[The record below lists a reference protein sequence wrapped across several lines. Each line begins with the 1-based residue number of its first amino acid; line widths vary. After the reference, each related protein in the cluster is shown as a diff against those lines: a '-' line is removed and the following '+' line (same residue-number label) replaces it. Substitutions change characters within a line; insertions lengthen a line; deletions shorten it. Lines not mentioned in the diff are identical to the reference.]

1 LNEILVVGS
10 VGYDSI
16 STPKG
21 RAENILGGSTNYFA
35 LSSSLYTR
43 VNVVGVVGNDYQ
55 DSDIELLT
63 KRGVDITGLQKVDG
77 ETFRWSGSYQG
88 DMNEAKTLATHLN
101 VLKDFKPTL
110 PAAYKKSPIVF
121 LANIDP
127 VLQIEVLEQV
137 DSPMLIGLDTMNY
150 WIDSKLPALLD
161 VIRKAQVIT
170 INEKEAQKLTGEE
183 NTMKAARALAA
194 MGPKAVVIKRGEYGF
209 VLFSEDRFF
218 IAPSFPVETV
228 VDPTGAGDSFAGG
241 FFGFLSKIKGTPTFR
256 DLQEACVH
264 GTVIASFTVEDFGV
278 RSLLALDATKV
289 ERRLSH
295 YTRVFSLS

>member
-1 LNEILVVGS
+1 MSEILVVGS
-10 VGYDSI
+10 VGYDTI

-21 RAENILGGSTNYFA
+21 KADGVLGGSTNYFA
-35 LSSSLYTR
+35 LSAALYTR

-55 DSDIELLT
+55 TSDMDLLT
-63 KRGVDITGLQKVDG
+63 KRGVDISGLEKVDG
-77 ETFRWSGSYQG
+77 ETFRWAGQYQG
-88 DMNEAKTLATHLN
+88 DMNEAETLSTHLN
-101 VLKDFKPTL
+101 VLKDFKPKL
-110 PAAYKKSPIVF
+110 PTTYKKSPIVF

-127 VLQIEVLEQV
+127 VLQMEVLEQV
-137 DSPMLIGLDTMNY
+137 DAPKLIGLDTMNY
-150 WIDSKLPALLD
+150 WINSKMPDLQAVL
-161 VIRKAQVIT
+161 RKATVVT

-183 NTMKAARALAA
+183 NTMKAARAIVAL
-194 MGPKAVVIKRGEYGF
+194 GPRAVVIKRGEYGF

-295 YTRVFSLS
+295 YTRVFSL